1 MKVTFLGTGTSTGVP
16 EIGCSCAVC
25 QSNDPR
31 DNRLRAS
38 VLVETAGKR
47 ILIDCGPDF
56 RQQMIRSR
64 IYQLDGILLTHEH
77 YDHVGGLDDLRPYCR
92 QGAVPIYAES
102 DVVEAIKTRIPY
114 VFRAHPYPG
123 VPRLALHTI
132 SLEPFE
138 VAGVLVQPIRVMHG
152 RLPILGFR
160 IGNFAYLTDILT
172 LPETEVPKLQGVEVL
187 VLDAL
192 REAEHPSHES
202 VPQALALIDRLQPKQ
217 AYLTHMSHR
226 IGLHAVAEQSL
237 PAHVQYAYDGLE
249 IELVSN
255 KSII

>member
-25 QSNDPR
+25 QSQDPR

-38 VLVETAGKR
+38 VLIETAGKR

-64 IYQLDGILLTHEH
+64 VFQLDGILLTHEH

-102 DVVEAIKTRIPY
+102 AVVEAIETRIPY

-132 SLEPFE
+132 TLEPFE
-138 VAGVLVQPIRVMHG
+138 VAGVPVLPIRVMHG

-160 IGNFAYLTDILT
+160 IENFAYLTDILT
-172 LPETEVPKLQGVEVL
+172 LPETEVLKLQGLEVL

-192 REAEHPSHES
+192 READHPSHES
-202 VPQALALIDRLQPKQ
+202 VPQALALIERLQPKY
-217 AYLTHMSHR
+217 AYLTHMSHKV
-226 IGLHAVAEQSL
+226 GLHAVSEQSL
-237 PAHVQYAYDGLE
+237 PEKVHYAYDGLE
-249 IELVSN
+249 IELISN
-255 KSII
+255 K